1 MPKLELEKIY
11 KKNTIFIILIG
22 ITGFCFGLLDWDS
35 NLADL
40 VYLKYNNV
48 FLISIVSANIGTARF
63 LATLFC
69 IKINTSQR
77 PNFVFNTCMILC
89 SLIAIITALCFD
101 AQLLVLFIVT
111 YLVEVLVLEIF
122 SGYHYAYVYN
132 SLPEE
137 KAMNA
142 HSKRI
147 SVFKFL
153 QAAGIATAGF
163 VCSKFINN
171 AFLIISILATAV
183 FAITIIFVIQVR
195 NFPKVKENNKN
206 NLIKKLNI
214 FQYTKYFRKWFII
227 RMLGRFALSSL
238 IVLLSLRVID
248 NGQNIVTLK
257 TVKSLLWILSS
268 VGFFLSSYLIKRKI
282 IVKGDI
288 IIKTL
293 IAILLPLVFIYPN
306 IIFVIILL
314 DGVLNPFNTMS
325 HLEMLRRDADDIN
338 IPQKDMVINL
348 AGYIAKMISAYI
360 LLNINSNIAIWCVV
374 VILILS
380 VYLEYKLY
388 KGSKTEINPDMRQI

>member
-1 MPKLELEKIY
+1 MEDIEKIY
-11 KKNTIFIILIG
+11 KKNSLFIILIG

-40 VYLKYNNV
+40 VYLKYSNV
-48 FLISIVSANIGTARF
+48 FLISLISANIGTAR
-63 LATLFC
+63 LIATLFC

-77 PNFVFNTCMILC
+77 PNFIFKTCMILC
-89 SLIAIITALCFD
+89 SLIAIITAICFD
-101 AQLLVLFIVT
+101 AQFIILFVIT
-111 YLVEVLVLEIF
+111 YLLEVLVLEIF
-122 SGYHYAYVYN
+122 SGYHYAYAYN

-153 QAAGIATAGF
+153 QAAGIAVAGF
-163 VCSKFINN
+163 ICAKFINN

-183 FAITIIFVIQVR
+183 FIISIIFVTQVR
-195 NFPKVKENNKN
+195 NFPKVKEEKKD

-238 IVLLSLRVID
+238 IVLLSIRAID
-248 NGQNIVTLK
+248 KGLNIGTLK
-257 TVKSLLWILSS
+257 TVKSLEWILSGT
-268 VGFFLSSYLIKRKI
+268 GFFLSTYLIKNKV

-288 IIKTL
+288 LIKTL
-293 IAILLPLVFIYPN
+293 IAVLLPFVFIYPN
-306 IIFVIILL
+306 IIFIIILL

-325 HLEMLRRDADDIN
+325 HLEMLRRDTDDIN
-338 IPQKDMVINL
+338 VPQKDMVINL

-360 LLNINSNIAIWCVV
+360 LLNIKSDIAICCIV
-374 VILILS
+374 VILLIS
-380 VYLEYKLY
+380 VYFEFKLY
-388 KGSKTEINPDMRQI
+388 KNSKNKIS